1 MEDETAMVHWHEE
14 TPKEVLAPGE
24 ADERPGYSGVFPLV
38 LMAQEEDT
46 KERLTRTLPSYKNV

>member
-1 MEDETAMVHWHEE
+1 MVHWHEE
-14 TPKEVLAPGE
+14 TPKEDLAPGE